1 MTNTFIPPGPRSI
14 GSHVSVGLVA
24 LRVTAVTLVLTGIVY
39 PLAMTG
45 AAQVLFP
52 SRADGSLVRDARGEV
67 IGSSLIGQPFASPAY
82 FQPRPSAAGSGY
94 DAGAASGGSNF
105 GVTSKKLL
113 DRVAETVKALRAAN
127 PDAPPGP
134 IPADLLTASGS
145 GLDPHI
151 TPAAALWQL
160 PRVAK
165 ARNIAPERLRSV
177 VEDHI
182 EGRTLGFIGEPHVN
196 VLELNLAVDRQFG
209 APAAIASPPGPAR
222 TQ

>member
-1 MTNTFIPPGPRSI
+1 MKNTII
-14 GSHVSVGLVA
+14 VA
-24 LRVTAVTLVLTGIVY
+24 LRVTVVTLVLTGIVY

-52 SRADGSLVRDARGEV
+52 SHADGSLVVNSKGEL
-67 IGSSLIGQPFASPAY
+67 IGSTLIGQPFASAAY

-94 DAGAASGGSNF
+94 DAGTASGGSNL

-113 DRVAETVKALRAAN
+113 DRVADTAKQLREAN
-127 PDAPPGP
+127 PDAPQGP
-134 IPADLLTASGS
+134 IPADLLTASAS

-151 TPAAALWQL
+151 TPAAAFWQL

-165 ARNIAPERLRSV
+165 ARSIAPERLRSV
-177 VEDHI
+177 ALDHI

-196 VLELNLAVDRQFG
+196 VLELNLALDRQFG
-209 APAAIASPPGPAR
+209 APAAVAAPAEPAK

>member
-1 MTNTFIPPGPRSI
+1 MKNI
-14 GSHVSVGLVA
+14 VSVA
-24 LRVTAVTLVLTGIVY
+24 LRVTVVTLVLTGIVY
-39 PLAMTG
+39 PLFMTA

-52 SRADGSLVRDARGEV
+52 SRAHGSLVENDRGEV
-67 IGSSLIGQPFASPAY
+67 IGSRLIGQPFASPAY

-113 DRVAETVKALRAAN
+113 DRVADTAKQLREAN
-127 PDAPPGP
+127 PDAPQGP

-160 PRVAK
+160 PRVAR
-165 ARNIAPERLRSV
+165 ARSIAPERLRAV
-177 VEDHI
+177 ALDHI
-182 EGRTLGFIGEPHVN
+182 EGRALGFIGEPAVN
-196 VLELNLAVDRQFG
+196 VLELNLALDRQFG
-209 APAAIASPPGPAR
+209 APAALPAPPAPAKH
-222 TQ
+222 Q